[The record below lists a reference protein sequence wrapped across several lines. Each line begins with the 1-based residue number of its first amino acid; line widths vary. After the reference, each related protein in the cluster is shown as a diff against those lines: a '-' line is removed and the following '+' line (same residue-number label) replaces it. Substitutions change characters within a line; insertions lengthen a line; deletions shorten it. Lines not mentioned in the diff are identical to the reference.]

1 MNDKIPIC
9 CDRCNRTVQV
19 NPTASGSPRPPMGWT
34 RLDDGYWCGEC
45 WNDAYF
51 VRATSIAIAP
61 SDGDW
66 QTLRETLKS
75 AFGVARS
82 LANWAYGQLMLAEP
96 PRDPNAEKMPKKT
109 PVYLYGLAKGRFPHW
124 GQIPASL
131 ANAVLKQVESD
142 YSADRFELWC
152 GKTSARSYSYP
163 QPLPV
168 PCQCWELAQTDDGY
182 GARMNLGSGQ
192 LVLRLGLRDHQ
203 KTIVQSLIENSL
215 LKAGVKIVEKRSHGR
230 DANAR
235 ENSGGQ
241 VFRSSLRLEMS
252 YYSPR
257 LARGPGDASLRV
269 QTGSSGLL
277 TAIRDDNEIWAYH
290 ADHARRLVSKHA
302 AHLQRLRRLSDDRK
316 AERRKPHRD
325 KRPYDSM
332 VDSVCETDRN
342 RMTSLCHEVSA
353 SLVAFARRQRVA
365 TIVYDDKDKSFC
377 ESFPWAKLSTMIK
390 QKSHAARITVE
401 MVSSSGTVPK
411 KKRASL
417 ATEQVQ

>member
-1 MNDKIPIC
+1 M
-9 CDRCNRTVQV
+9 
-19 NPTASGSPRPPMGWT
+19 
-34 RLDDGYWCGEC
+34 L
-45 WNDAYF
+45 F
-51 VRATSIAIAP
+51 
-61 SDGDW
+61 
-66 QTLRETLKS
+66 
-75 AFGVARS
+75 RS
-82 LANWAYGQLMLAEP
+82 
-96 PRDPNAEKMPKKT
+96 
-109 PVYLYGLAKGRFPHW
+109 
-124 GQIPASL
+124 
-131 ANAVLKQVESD
+131 
-142 YSADRFELWC
+142 
-152 GKTSARSYSYP
+152 
-163 QPLPV
+163 
-168 PCQCWELAQTDDGY
+168 
-182 GARMNLGSGQ
+182 
-192 LVLRLGLRDHQ
+192 
-203 KTIVQSLIENSL
+203 
-215 LKAGVKIVEKRSHGR
+215 
-230 DANAR
+230 